1 MIFPHPNLIRNCW
14 NSRIY
19 PDCGTTKLKNLW
31 YIGVQIQWHL
41 FGPES
46 GKFRG
51 PRWLLAPCACPRKQL
66 SAQGGTTF
74 GLLLSKCIA
83 RWNLIIVMSVGRGGI
98 HRDQHNFL
106 WFPFSE
112 IQIVLR
118 DHQDHGSMAFAAVGE
133 CGNAPSTSSTLS
145 DSAAGMLSFAAEDFA
160 KRNSCPFIQFGKC
173 CSTITAPVGITGVLR
188 KSQVL

>member
-31 YIGVQIQWHL
+31 YIGVQI
-41 FGPES
+41 P
-46 GKFRG
+46 
-51 PRWLLAPCACPRKQL
+51 
-66 SAQGGTTF
+66 AQGGTTF

-173 CSTITAPVGITGVLR
+173 CSTITAPLA
-188 KSQVL
+188 